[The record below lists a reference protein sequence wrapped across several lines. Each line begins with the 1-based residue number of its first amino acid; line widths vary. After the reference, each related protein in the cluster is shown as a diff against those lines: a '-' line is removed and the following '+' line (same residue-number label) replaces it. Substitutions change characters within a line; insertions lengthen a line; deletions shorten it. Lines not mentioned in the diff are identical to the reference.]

1 MRLNLGDLDL
11 GCAAFSDGERI
22 PDEHTSNGED
32 ASPQLTWRNVPDG
45 TRSFALVCH
54 DPDAPLVQGFTHWL
68 VYNIPGD
75 VTSIERGA
83 GSPFTGGQNDF
94 GNTGYNGPAPPK
106 DHGTHRY
113 YFHLFA
119 LDDEL
124 DLEAGLARAQLLE
137 RIEDHVIEQARLVGT
152 YSN

>member
-1 MRLNLGDLDL
+1 
-11 GCAAFSDGERI
+11 
-22 PDEHTSNGED
+22 
-32 ASPQLTWRNVPDG
+32 VPDG

-83 GSPFTGGQNDF
+83 GSSFTGGQNDF